1 MGAPGE
7 GSALNYYQESIPDN
21 YSADSMHANRH
32 SSSEQVLQHRPPAR
46 ILADR
51 GHQRVDQ
58 PLPEADLVR
67 GRVKPEQEGYFEPK
81 RVFRLLQHDF

>member
-1 MGAPGE
+1 
-7 GSALNYYQESIPDN
+7 
-21 YSADSMHANRH
+21 
-32 SSSEQVLQHRPPAR
+32 VLQHRPPAR